1 MEVNKEKP
9 APGAKPEKARDVP
22 CVFVAPQH
30 KPCCDA
36 ATQSEEQAEGGPH
49 LEDMFTQLDKHDAAA
64 AASKKMA
71 LQLVADHCVE
81 EEQAS
86 SASPMMENALLH
98 VVLASLQHA
107 PPTHLAAPAPLGE
120 LRDLRPASSTQPNA
134 TVAAT
139 ASPPTHLA
147 APAPLG
153 ELRDLRPASSTQPN
167 ATVAAPATRSVG
179 VATTVASE
187 PPSPVSAATRTIE
200 RAVAALDQLTV
211 VSDAVGPTTLFMATS
226 PPYSRAL
233 PATPPTPAS
242 CASSDDHQPISPD
255 RSDHHDEM
263 GATTQLLYSAVHPQ
277 HEHSPPTTPPSPSS
291 VASSIDLRLAFH
303 DFLPDVLKQAQPA
316 STCDTTVRVSAWVG
330 SASESAPVARRT
342 TAPWAGVVDER
353 TRGLRPALAA
363 PAPAPP
369 FQQHAIHFPDH
380 GSTSPVTAAASRS
393 DTRCDTLARS
403 ALGRMEHSC

>member
-120 LRDLRPASSTQPNA
+120 LRDLPPASSTQPNA
-134 TVAAT
+134 TV
-139 ASPPTHLA
+139 PT
-147 APAPLG
+147 
-153 ELRDLRPASSTQPN
+153 
-167 ATVAAPATRSVG
+167 PATRSVG

-369 FQQHAIHFPDH
+369 FQEHAIHFPDH

>member
-1 MEVNKEKP
+1 M
-9 APGAKPEKARDVP
+9 P

-120 LRDLRPASSTQPNA
+120 LRDLPPASSTQPNA
-134 TVAAT
+134 TV
-139 ASPPTHLA
+139 PT
-147 APAPLG
+147 
-153 ELRDLRPASSTQPN
+153 
-167 ATVAAPATRSVG
+167 PATRSVG

-187 PPSPVSAATRTIE
+187 PPSPASAATRTIE

-369 FQQHAIHFPDH
+369 FQEHAIHFPDH